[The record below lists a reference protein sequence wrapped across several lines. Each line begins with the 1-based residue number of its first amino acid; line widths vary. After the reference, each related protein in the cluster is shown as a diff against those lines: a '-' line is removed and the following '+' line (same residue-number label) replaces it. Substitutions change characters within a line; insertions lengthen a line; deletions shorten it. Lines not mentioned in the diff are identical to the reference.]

1 MAPVI
6 IKASCQP
13 YKARMVGTKMGAKTA
28 PILAPELKIPVAKAL
43 SFFGNHSATV
53 LMAAGKL
60 PDSPKP
66 RAALA
71 IPKPNVVFTTPCKQ
85 AAILQKT
92 IEILKPILVPILSII
107 LPNTSNPRA

>member
-6 IKASCQP
+6 IKASCHP

-60 PDSPKP
+60 PDSP
-66 RAALA
+66 
-71 IPKPNVVFTTPCKQ
+71 
-85 AAILQKT
+85 
-92 IEILKPILVPILSII
+92 
-107 LPNTSNPRA
+107 

>member
-1 MAPVI
+1 
-6 IKASCQP
+6 
-13 YKARMVGTKMGAKTA
+13 MVGTKIGAKTA

-53 LMAAGKL
+53 LIAAGKF
-60 PDSPKP
+60 PDSPNP

-71 IPKPNVVFTTPCKQ
+71 IPKPKVVLTIPCRQ
-85 AAILQKT
+85 AAILQKI

-107 LPNTSNPRA
+107 LPNTSKPKAYAAVKAMTILL